1 MAYYCGTCGAKL
13 QSQIIKTGSED
24 MKTGTTKRISY
35 KVLIEKTVHRYKCPN
50 GCILTSVSEK

>member
-13 QSQIIKTGSED
+13 ESQNIKTGSDD

-35 KVLIEKTVHRYKCPN
+35 KVLIVKTTHRYNCPN
-50 GCILTSVSEK
+50 GCILTNVKEM